1 MLVRDEGSGL
11 KERRQVQEVN
21 GSALGFSMLFLAG
34 AMNGSFAL
42 PMKFTRKWAWENTWA
57 IWTLFALFLFPFL
70 LAYVTVPQLN
80 SAYSQAGAW
89 VVFLVAVCGA
99 GWGIAQVLFG
109 LAVEAIG
116 IALTFSVVLGLSAAL
131 GSLIPLFRL
140 HPNEVV
146 SPAGLAAISGVALVL
161 VGVGICA
168 VAGRKRE
175 AALGATK
182 ARTSVTRGLV
192 FCALSGV
199 LASLMNFGLA
209 FGGPILEAAQ
219 KNGAPKLWSPNA
231 VFFPLMLA
239 GGVPNLAYCVYLM
252 RKNNTANRFREV
264 GSASH
269 WFLAGFMAVA
279 WFGSTILY
287 GASTTTLGQLGT
299 VLAWPLFMSLIVI
312 TASICG
318 AATGEWKS
326 AGPQPFRVMAAG
338 VGVLILAIFVLALS
352 SRMRG

>member
-1 MLVRDEGSGL
+1 MR
-11 KERRQVQEVN
+11 EVN

-57 IWTLFALFLFPFL
+57 IWTLFALFLFPLL
-70 LAYVTVPQLN
+70 LAYITVPQLN
-80 SAYSQAGAW
+80 SAYSQAGPL
-89 VVFLVAVCGA
+89 VVLLVAACGA

-131 GSLIPLFRL
+131 GSLIPLVQL
-140 HPNEVV
+140 HPDEVV
-146 SPAGLAAISGVALVL
+146 SPAGLGAIAGVALVL
-161 VGVGICA
+161 VGVGVCA
-168 VAGRKRE
+168 VAGRRRE
-175 AALGATK
+175 AALGAEK
-182 ARTSVTRGLV
+182 GRTSVARGLV

-199 LASLMNFGLA
+199 LAALMNFGLA

-231 VFFPLMLA
+231 VFLPLMLA
-239 GGVPNLAYCVYLM
+239 GGVPNLVYCLYLM
-252 RKNNTANRFREV
+252 RKNNSANRFREA

-269 WFLAGFMAVA
+269 WFLAGLMAIA

-287 GASTTTLGQLGT
+287 GASTTTLGRLGT

-318 AATGEWKS
+318 AVTGEWKG
-326 AGPQPFRVMAAG
+326 AGPRPFHIMATG
-338 VGVLILAIFVLALS
+338 VGVLIVAIFVLGLS
-352 SRMRG
+352 SQLR